1 MCDSVAAF
9 RRNTHRTP
17 NNNIIFVDETAL
29 KLNESVKSTIALPGE
44 PTYVIVDD
52 DSSYAARYDMIAAC
66 TAAEVF
72 PPIIYTPE
80 DRKRLNVK
88 GITTTLLI
96 HYIEELLAQCIGAT
110 DRYPIILIC
119 DRSNIHS
126 IDKMLEAFHTNGAQN
141 IKEIKLMPAK
151 AAKRLS
157 PLDNGIFG
165 YWKQQCR
172 KKGKISKSSVQ
183 HIMTSVWNNLPAKL
197 LSTCYHH
204 CLLGRRQNVYQD
216 CPLPQSHTHEN

>member
-1 MCDSVAAF
+1 
-9 RRNTHRTP
+9 
-17 NNNIIFVDETAL
+17 
-29 KLNESVKSTIALPGE
+29 
-44 PTYVIVDD
+44 
-52 DSSYAARYDMIAAC
+52 
-66 TAAEVF
+66 
-72 PPIIYTPE
+72 
-80 DRKRLNVK
+80 
-88 GITTTLLI
+88 
-96 HYIEELLAQCIGAT
+96 
-110 DRYPIILIC
+110 
-119 DRSNIHS
+119 
-126 IDKMLEAFHTNGAQN
+126 MLEAFHLNGAQN
-141 IKEIKLMPAK
+141 VTQVLLMPSK

-172 KKGKISKSSVQ
+172 KKGKISKSNVQ